1 MQNAR
6 KELALSFGAPDID
19 DACILEFVTKE
30 PKQAITR
37 VVIQRVESF
46 VNHYQTRLVQH
57 DAREGQKL
65 LFFIGQF
72 LIPAGDLVE

>member
-6 KELALSFGAPDID
+6 KELALGLRAADID
-19 DACILEFVTKE
+19 DACVLEFVS
-30 PKQAITR
+30 KQPQEAITR
-37 VVIQRVESF
+37 VVVQRVESF